1 MILLKGAIMILI
13 CCEIVDSF
21 TLEPVDF
28 VEVKDKDGVRS
39 YPVLKVSLRDP
50 KRTRKNVKTKSEL
63 KTQDES
69 ASSEQVDNVRE
80 FQPMSREDIR
90 MLKKVTFHGRSSPRA
105 SAKNRARKNET
116 RSANQKQS
124 IARQTPV
131 QVNPRERNYRQQQ
144 TSNERKNPRK
154 KEISSKSFTSVEDK
168 GFQPLMRPSPINLHP
183 HNRPS
188 FDTIR
193 NYVDYLKMRQKTF
206 FSDLEEPKVASESK
220 HTEVE
225 YFVNRER
232 ELAEEAKP
240 KIVEV
245 VKENLDEPHDINIP
259 IEGVEGRDID
269 SNEGGEADEEESRRH
284 EHFVP
289 FRMYAQVR
297 HVEAENH
304 EPKHK
309 APEPRVT
316 QKLTLEK
323 KNVYYK
329 EEGYDEKE
337 YDHGDEKISSNY
349 RTKREVKDI
358 GDAPEALPIISH
370 HGKKVLKQLGELLS
384 KSSFFLPDEDDA
396 FEYDHTKRP
405 IQTIYGTNSKVLKS
419 HKYPYYNLPDTD
431 TLNTMSA
438 YRYSENMKNF
448 PSAKQSLYDFKNI
461 ADCEEIDQEVNPV
474 PDDIEE
480 EGKSTKFNKNPRRL
494 KNLGDKIG
502 CFKRKYFGK
511 DPFDNPLFKEK
522 YVSSSI
528 PISLNDSSFIAHQAN
543 PLITVYDDVISNIR
557 AAFADELLM
566 QQKKAKALEK
576 ESAPADTVPASTTIN
591 KSVGAEIKVA
601 NSGSVVSA
609 AVPRFPLFDINKY
622 YPKLVGKKE
631 ETTTQ
636 RQPIKRD
643 FEMEYIEIP
652 ITEQNIKKVAIAPLQ
667 VGSIVIKNLRPP
679 NLAREK
685 RRRRNPIANI
695 RNLPSHF
702 LQPPSTTTERIKF
715 KLL

>member
-1 MILLKGAIMILI
+1 MIVI
-13 CCEIVDSF
+13 CCVIVDGF
-21 TLEPVDF
+21 TLEPIDF

-39 YPVLKVSLRDP
+39 YPVLKVSFRDH
-50 KRTRKNVKTKSEL
+50 KRAKKNIKNKSEL
-63 KTQDES
+63 KDEIS
-69 ASSEQVDNVRE
+69 ANSEQVDNVRE

-90 MLKKVTFHGRSSPRA
+90 MLKKVTFHGRSSPTTASNKNRTRSNTTRT
-105 SAKNRARKNET
+105 SAKQRQ
-116 RSANQKQS
+116 ANNN
-124 IARQTPV
+124 ARQSSLPV
-131 QVNPRERNYRQQQ
+131 QVNPRERHYRQQQ
-144 TSNERKNPRK
+144 SSNERKNPRK
-154 KEISSKSFTSVEDK
+154 KEISSKSFTTSVEDK

-206 FSDLEEPKVASESK
+206 FSDLDEPKVASESK
-220 HTEVE
+220 NTEVE

-240 KIVEV
+240 RMIKSVGGDP
-245 VKENLDEPHDINIP
+245 DEPHDINIP
-259 IEGVEGRDID
+259 IDEIEGRDID
-269 SNEGGEADEEESRRH
+269 SNEGGETDEEESRRH

-304 EPKHK
+304 EPKYN

-329 EEGYDEKE
+329 EEGYHEQD
-337 YDHGDEKISSNY
+337 YDHGDEKSSS
-349 RTKREVKDI
+349 RSKREVKSNEE
-358 GDAPEALPIISH
+358 APEALPIILY
-370 HGKKVLKQLGELLS
+370 HGEKVLKQLSELLS

-396 FEYDHTKRP
+396 IEYDKKKRP
-405 IQTIYGTNSKVLKS
+405 VETIYGTSKVLKS
-419 HKYPYYNLPDTD
+419 HKYPYYNLPDTN

-438 YRYSENMKNF
+438 FRYSENMKNF
-448 PSAKQSLYDFKNI
+448 PSAKQSLYDFKN
-461 ADCEEIDQEVNPV
+461 AVDCEEIDREVNPV

-480 EGKSTKFNKNPRRL
+480 EGKSTKYNKNPQRL
-494 KNLGDKIG
+494 KKLGDKIG

-522 YVSSSI
+522 YVSA
-528 PISLNDSSFIAHQAN
+528 PNQHISLNNSSLIAHQAN

-566 QQKKAKALEK
+566 QQKARALEK
-576 ESAPADTVPASTTIN
+576 ENLSTQIPADTLPASTTIN
-591 KSVGAEIKVA
+591 KSVGTEIKR
-601 NSGSVVSA
+601 GSNAA
-609 AVPRFPLFDINKY
+609 AVSRLPLFDINKF
-622 YPKLVGKKE
+622 YPKLTGKKE
-631 ETTTQ
+631 ETTTH
-636 RQPIKRD
+636 RPIKRD

-652 ITEQNIKKVAIAPLQ
+652 ISEQNIKTVAITPLQ
-667 VGSIVIKNLRPP
+667 IGSIVIKNLRPP
-679 NLAREK
+679 NLAQEK
-685 RRRRNPIANI
+685 RRRRNPTIP
-695 RNLPSHF
+695 RNSPPSHF